1 MEIILLSENTHVKKL
16 LGDIKKLNVQGV
28 LI

>member
-1 MEIILLSENTHVKKL
+1 MKIILLSENTHVKQL
-16 LGDIKKLNVQGV
+16 LGDIKELNVQGV